1 MIVNCE
7 ECGKR
12 YKVDPD
18 KIPGDRAKFK
28 CKECGHI
35 ITVTKHAEQ
44 AGAPA
49 EAAPQP
55 PPEEPAAQEPNGEP
69 GPSEEKAPEEG
80 QAAEKTEAKLSAR
93 DERRRRLGLR
103 GKMTLLFFAVPIL
116 CIAAAGWLYIH
127 QLDKLSYM
135 ITRESTETVNRMAE
149 DQVAQIAR
157 SVAAQCRIYLK
168 ANPGVRGSE
177 LANDPE
183 FKEIAVQ
190 KVGKTGYTAFY
201 ERPGTD
207 GIWTTWAHANQ
218 DIVGID
224 MESLKKSLGASF
236 PGFWRVFTGVR
247 DGKESRGYYNWQDRD
262 GSFRDKFMVC
272 TPVEGTPYVVAAT
285 TYLEEFT
292 APVKRVASEAEALTL
307 STKTAILGIVAGT
320 LILIGLLVSIYGHR
334 LTRRITYLT
343 DAAEKISVGE
353 LDEEIEIRSND
364 EIGDLAEAIS
374 RMQDSIR
381 LSIER
386 LRRRRRT

>member
-12 YKVDPD
+12 YKIDPD

-35 ITVTKHAEQ
+35 ITVRRHAEP
-44 AGAPA
+44 AGTPA

-55 PPEEPAAQEPNGEP
+55 PPEEPAAQGPNAEP
-69 GPSEEKAPEEG
+69 GPSEEKAPGEG
-80 QAAEKTEAKLSAR
+80 PAAEKPETKLSAR
-93 DERRRRLGLR
+93 DGRRRRLGLR

-116 CIAAAGWLYIH
+116 CVAAAGWLYIH

-168 ANPGVRGSE
+168 ANPGVQGSE

-183 FKEIAVQ
+183 FQEIAVQ
-190 KVGKTGYTAFY
+190 KVGETGYTAFH
-201 ERPGTD
+201 EQPGAD
-207 GIWTTWAHANQ
+207 GIWRNWAHPNP

-224 MESLKKSLGASF
+224 MKSLKKPMGASF
-236 PGFWRVFTGVR
+236 PGFWRVFTGGR
-247 DGKESRGYYNWQDRD
+247 DGKESRGYYTWQDRD
-262 GSFRDKFMVC
+262 GGFRDKFMVC

-292 APVKRVASEAEALTL
+292 APVKRLADEAEALTL
-307 STKTAILGIVAGT
+307 STKTAILGILAGT